1 MSRGWLF
8 SETSVRVENK
18 LGIRSTRCGP
28 IFSVR
33 FMSFCILFKGEEML
47 GLFQRQGT
55 FRDRETSHLKGK
67 QIHFLEYMMRGVY
80 EQKNDLHLGD
90 EV

>member
-1 MSRGWLF
+1 MSRVWLF
-8 SETSVRVENK
+8 SETFVRVENK
-18 LGIRSTRCGP
+18 LGIWSARFGP
-28 IFSVR
+28 IFLVWS
-33 FMSFCILFKGEEML
+33 MSLCILFKEEEMV

-67 QIHFLEYMMRGVY
+67 QIHFFEYMMRGVC

>member
-1 MSRGWLF
+1 M
-8 SETSVRVENK
+8 V
-18 LGIRSTRCGP
+18 
-28 IFSVR
+28 
-33 FMSFCILFKGEEML
+33 

-67 QIHFLEYMMRGVY
+67 QIHFFEYMMRGVC